1 MCLRLKHI
9 NFSSKCFVLLQ
20 LALEEAPRQHG
31 FVRKTL
37 RGEHV
42 DVAKLVFA
50 LAEVLNLDQALVDER
65 LETVIQPTGTDT
77 QFFSNLA
84 LGHVGVV
91 LQHAQDSE
99 VGVFL
104 ELGSAAG
111 HVRGFWPRYRH
122 AVSRSASA
130 LGAVPLGN
138 VCANSHDF
146 RFHQMSFR

>member
-1 MCLRLKHI
+1 MH
-9 NFSSKCFVLLQ
+9 
-20 LALEEAPRQHG
+20 LALKESARELYFSGQALWRD
-31 FVRKTL
+31 
-37 RGEHV
+37 HV
-42 DVAKLVFA
+42 DVSKLVLA
-50 LAEVLNLDQALVDER
+50 LAEVLHFNPALVDER
-65 LETVIQPTGTDT
+65 LEAVVQPAGADAE
-77 QFFSNLA
+77 FFGDLA

-130 LGAVPLGN
+130 LGAVP
-138 VCANSHDF
+138 
-146 RFHQMSFR
+146 